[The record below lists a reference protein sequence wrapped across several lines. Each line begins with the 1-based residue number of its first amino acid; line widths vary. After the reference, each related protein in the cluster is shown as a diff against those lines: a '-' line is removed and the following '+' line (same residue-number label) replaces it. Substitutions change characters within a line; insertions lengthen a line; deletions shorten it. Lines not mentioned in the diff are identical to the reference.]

1 MNGMKNQPEGLISVL
16 LDLKSE
22 FGDRDDAAMD
32 LGSYDEPEAEDAL
45 IKIVLNHTEDED
57 LVDSAGES
65 LKEIWQR
72 KGQIK
77 KDLIEKMHPAAKKF
91 FNLET

>member
-1 MNGMKNQPEGLISVL
+1 MKNLSEGLISVL
-16 LDLKSE
+16 LDTTAQ
-22 FGDRDDAAMD
+22 FADRDDAAMD
-32 LGSYDEPEAEDAL
+32 LGSFDEPEVENAL
-45 IKIVLNHTEDED
+45 LKIILNHNEDEV

-77 KDLIEKMHPAAKKF
+77 EDLVKKMHPAARSYF
-91 FNLET
+91 D